1 MPWFY
6 IAVALVLS
14 AFAWWLV
21 NTRNM
26 FPQQIRTVVNI
37 VVVLIFVG
45 ILLWLINM
53 YVPMAPVIKG
63 ILNIVVVVATCVFI
77 LKAVGLWDD
86 VVGLWNNAVHSAH
99 HSDRP

>member
-37 VVVLIFVG
+37 VVV
-45 ILLWLINM
+45 
-53 YVPMAPVIKG
+53 
-63 ILNIVVVVATCVFI
+63 ATCVFI

-86 VVGLWNNAVHSAH
+86 VVRLWNNAVHSAH